1 MVAQNTNDNID
12 NNIQKRTHK
21 RTNNAL
27 NLLEG
32 MVEKLALSMMTI
44 NTNGDINAL
53 VSDDCPPSV
62 SSSLSLPIASFSSSY
77 DNKDINQKDP
87 HDINELLAIM
97 ASSSATTTTCLVPSS
112 PLPSLP
118 TRNSN
123 GKRSRC
129 SQEQDNITNTTTNND
144 DDLQHYLMEYNKLTT
159 TGESEMPPLL
169 TCSSSFDI
177 TMATSPTVDPMQ
189 QQKKKTKPSALVSP
203 STSPKNDHLTSPP
216 LLVQQ
221 QQQQQQVYTKKDFS
235 KYMVNWLKENWTNP
249 YPDEYTLNEI
259 AALFSM
265 EDTKEISNWL
275 INARTRKWRPAIKQ
289 AYEMNKNADFLLEDS
304 IRIFEESEKKEKGGG
319 TRKS

>member
-1 MVAQNTNDNID
+1 MVAQNTNDSID
-12 NNIQKRTHK
+12 NNTQKRTHK

-32 MVEKLALSMMTI
+32 MVEQLALSMMTI
-44 NTNGDINAL
+44 NTSGDNNAL
-53 VSDDCPPSV
+53 VSDDCPPLV
-62 SSSLSLPIASFSSSY
+62 SSSPSPPLSSFSSY
-77 DNKDINQKDP
+77 DNEDNNQKDS
-87 HDINELLAIM
+87 HDMNELLAIM
-97 ASSSATTTTCLVPSS
+97 ASSSVTTTACLVLSS
-112 PLPSLP
+112 PLPPLP
-118 TRNSN
+118 IRNSN

-129 SQEQDNITNTTTNND
+129 YQEQDNITNTTTNDD

-177 TMATSPTVDPMQ
+177 NMATSPTVDPMQ
-189 QQKKKTKPSALVSP
+189 QQKKKNKPSALVSP
-203 STSPKNDHLTSPP
+203 LTSPKNNHLTSPP
-216 LLVQQ
+216 LLV
-221 QQQQQQVYTKKDFS
+221 QQQQQVYTKKDFS

-265 EDTKEISNWL
+265 DDTKEISNWL